1 LLRDASELS
10 HSLSPVFNFVTGARF
25 LVFLALGLGL
35 FKSSLD
41 LLRPLVENALKV
53 LDHFLV
59 NVLGVS
65 LDVLDIWVP
74 LAVVLLKY
82 NVRLDALKGVFE
94 LISKLFEHLSELLLL
109 LFFADTPVDRLKA
122 VNERLED
129 VVDDDV
135 QTGDGV
141 L

>member
-1 LLRDASELS
+1 M
-10 HSLSPVFNFVTGARF
+10 
-25 LVFLALGLGL
+25 
-35 FKSSLD
+35 
-41 LLRPLVENALKV
+41 
-53 LDHFLV
+53 
-59 NVLGVS
+59 
-65 LDVLDIWVP
+65 VP
-74 LAVVLLKY
+74 LAVVLLEY

-94 LISKLFEHLSELLLL
+94 LISKLFEHLSELFLL